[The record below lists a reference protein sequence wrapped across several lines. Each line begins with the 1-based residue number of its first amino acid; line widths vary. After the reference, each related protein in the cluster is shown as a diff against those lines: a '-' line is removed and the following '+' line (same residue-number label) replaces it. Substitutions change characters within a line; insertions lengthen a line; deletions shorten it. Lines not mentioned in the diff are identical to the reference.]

1 MASSLQNAL
10 FDQAKSDVET
20 KSETKSKKLQAK
32 ATTEGDVVDTTATR
46 DDDHKYLINL
56 TATC

>member
-1 MASSLQNAL
+1 MQNAL
-10 FDQAKSDVET
+10 LDQAKSDVET

-46 DDDHKYLINL
+46 DDDHKYLFNL